1 MRGQEINVEDD
12 IHNVNHPN
20 GRIEALMR
28 ALQVECERVT
38 VARNDAQRERNNA
51 QRERNNARRERDDAT
66 VELNR
71 VTVERDGSIA
81 VINRIRA
88 FLRSNYRV
96 ELLCEVVDMSDLNET
111 TKNRYKQLIRANRM
125 DLLPQYLT
133 KIAERMDAFAE
144 RIEALMH

>member
-12 IHNVNHPN
+12 INNVNHPNVNHPN

-38 VARNDAQRERNNA
+38 EEHDDAQ
-51 QRERNNARRERDDAT
+51 RERDDAT
-66 VELNR
+66 VELHR
-71 VTVERDGSIA
+71 VTVERDDSIA

-96 ELLCEVVDMSDLNET
+96 ELLCEVVDMSDLNEQQKT
-111 TKNRYKQLIRANRM
+111 GINNSFVQIEWICFHNISLK
-125 DLLPQYLT
+125 LLNAWMRLQREL
-133 KIAERMDAFAE
+133 R
-144 RIEALMH
+144 H

>member
-12 IHNVNHPN
+12 INNVNHPN

-38 VARNDAQRERNNA
+38 EEHDDAQ
-51 QRERNNARRERDDAT
+51 RERDDAT
-66 VELNR
+66 VELHR
-71 VTVERDGSIA
+71 VTVERDDSIA

-96 ELLCEVVDMSDLNET
+96 ELLCEVVNMSDLNET

-144 RIEALMH
+144 RIEALMN